1 MRVWPGLGKAC
12 WARVK
17 DCLCLIPGF
26 FQSGNCVLHFN
37 YKFGS
42 LHGTWLLKY
51 LIVLISFPLWE
62 RESVKIVQFLV
73 WFTRKHEKKSLFS
86 KNKLLHNYFRINTKK
101 KCQMIY
107 TVSFLFYQTQETITR
122 KLISFFLFPYF
133 SFLHPLSFIF
143 GNPNKP

>member
-1 MRVWPGLGKAC
+1 M
-12 WARVK
+12 RVK

-51 LIVLISFPLWE
+51 LIALMSFLLWE
-62 RESVKIVQFLV
+62 KESVKIVQFLV

-86 KNKLLHNYFRINTKK
+86 KNKLLHNYFRINTKN
-101 KCQMIY
+101 KCKMIY
-107 TVSFLFYQTQETITR
+107 AVSFLFYQTQETITR
-122 KLISFFLFPYF
+122 KLISFFFSLIFLSYIHFLLF
-133 SFLHPLSFIF
+133 LVIQT
-143 GNPNKP
+143 NPNTHLLLH